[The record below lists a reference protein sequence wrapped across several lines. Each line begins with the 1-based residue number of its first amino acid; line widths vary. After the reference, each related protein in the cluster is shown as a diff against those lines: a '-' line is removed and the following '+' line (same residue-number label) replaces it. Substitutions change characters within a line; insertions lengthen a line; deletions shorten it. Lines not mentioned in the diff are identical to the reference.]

1 MNTFLKLA
9 KDPSCLLAVHPAFGG
24 SWWSRLK
31 PSDLRVFVGDPM
43 TWDRT
48 MEALNA
54 LTGNWA
60 FEIRLYVKDGLTGQV
75 FNNLSQAP
83 LKLYDDLVSSG
94 EASFYLRNYVT
105 MSEWTGWHVIRL
117 EVTDGNASLYL
128 DGIFQATKSTGTT
141 ITPVTRDSATDADI
155 GIDYIKLE
163 NLTSG
168 AVLWHSEYQD
178 THAIYKA
185 RDFSTSYQWPAVGTA
200 LRTIP
205 WTDDYHFHF
214 VFTVP
219 DSLSNGSYW
228 LMYQSNGRIVFSLD
242 KDARGCRFAF
252 GSFAFADNL
261 TVYTPFQPQLAG
273 THDVTL
279 TVSGTMLSLAL
290 DGTVYEQTGE
300 RTASSEYDR
309 AVTTSAPVTI
319 HEITLTDDT
328 SSTEVWHAAYIDL
341 NAKYPALPWPAQVM
355 YSPLPRNFAANQM
368 AWLEFSAVA
377 AAVGT
382 DGFSLE
388 ITFNRPSK
396 TAGYLFYGDHFF
408 GFMLGATNILCRI
421 SVDNYVFIEE
431 AVVGDLSGR
440 HTLKMTRRQGGV
452 DYYLDGALVKTNATA
467 WDVDLSLVFTAG
479 RYLTTDLDGTVE
491 SIALMN
497 DTTGTDVWQAAYSD
511 LYDTSKPWPS
521 SVPRNFA
528 EEPEAWRDLMAVIAA
543 ATETDW
549 SFKIRYNLNSADG
562 SQRIFSP
569 GNNTGPIAVFWSS
582 EGILYLR
589 TIGGNGTIIQATP
602 AGDPT
607 GMHTVEIS
615 AASGLYSIIYDGKTV
630 RSVQDT
636 PTLPRSSAEEVIQS
650 GMNGT
655 ILYAEF
661 SCGKVVWSYP
671 SEAERVR
678 LITKTNIIAAAGMFK
693 VGDSSSLYYVDTQL
707 DLRGYDGDLS
717 VVAHINVDPDPAPAS
732 ATHYHILSQGGPT
745 VSNTQTVYVMYVV
758 RYPNASLGFKFLI
771 SDGTRWYEI
780 EKAYSALTLDKVRTI
795 GVVLHKEA
803 REQRWFVNGEYIGS
817 VTVPASWASFNK
829 SANAVQT
836 TRIGP
841 YVFNAN
847 YWPAVPPAYKSLLCF
862 GRALSDGEI
871 AAVSNAVV

>member
-1 MNTFLKLA
+1 
-9 KDPSCLLAVHPAFGG
+9 
-24 SWWSRLK
+24 
-31 PSDLRVFVGDPM
+31 M
-43 TWDRT
+43 TWDGT

-75 FNNLSQAP
+75 FNNLSQAS

-94 EASFYLRNYVT
+94 GASFYLRNYVT

-141 ITPVTRDSATDADI
+141 ITPVTQDSATDADI

-178 THAIYKA
+178 THAIYKV

-200 LRTIP
+200 LRTMP

-252 GSFAFADNL
+252 GSFVFADNL
-261 TVYTPFQPQLAG
+261 TVYTPFQPSLAG

-355 YSPLPRNFAANQM
+355 YSPLLRNFAANPM
-368 AWLEFSAVA
+368 TWRDEETTAPSIGEDDCEFFIRYRLDGYPEGSAISQIFYHNSQNGSVNIAFAGDGTGGNYSVIRLTDTDGVVIPLDRVRQLGEHTIRVRRVGLTVTVEFDGEVA
-377 AAVGT
+377 ATSTGMEKVAVYST
-382 DGFSLE
+382 TAPVSDFDGVIFETYWKS
-388 ITFNRPSK
+388 
-396 TAGYLFYGDHFF
+396 
-408 GFMLGATNILCRI
+408 
-421 SVDNYVFIEE
+421 
-431 AVVGDLSGR
+431 
-440 HTLKMTRRQGGV
+440 
-452 DYYLDGALVKTNATA
+452 
-467 WDVDLSLVFTAG
+467 
-479 RYLTTDLDGTVE
+479 LTTGRTV
-491 SIALMN
+491 
-497 DTTGTDVWQAAYSD
+497 
-511 LYDTSKPWPS
+511 
-521 SVPRNFA
+521 
-528 EEPEAWRDLMAVIAA
+528 WR
-543 ATETDW
+543 
-549 SFKIRYNLNSADG
+549 
-562 SQRIFSP
+562 
-569 GNNTGPIAVFWSS
+569 
-582 EGILYLR
+582 
-589 TIGGNGTIIQATP
+589 
-602 AGDPT
+602 
-607 GMHTVEIS
+607 
-615 AASGLYSIIYDGKTV
+615 
-630 RSVQDT
+630 
-636 PTLPRSSAEEVIQS
+636 
-650 GMNGT
+650 
-655 ILYAEF
+655 
-661 SCGKVVWSYP
+661 YP
-671 SEAERVR
+671 SDAERVR
-678 LITKTNIIAAAGMFK
+678 LITKTNIVASDGAFK
-693 VGDSSSLYYVDTQL
+693 AGDSSSLYYVNTQL

-717 VVAHINVDPDPAPAS
+717 VVAHIHVDSDPAPAS

>member
-1 MNTFLKLA
+1 
-9 KDPSCLLAVHPAFGG
+9 
-24 SWWSRLK
+24 
-31 PSDLRVFVGDPM
+31 M
-43 TWDRT
+43 TWDGT
-48 MEALNA
+48 METLNA

-75 FNNLSQAP
+75 FNNLSQAS

-94 EASFYLRNYVT
+94 GASFYLRNYVT

-117 EVTDGNASLYL
+117 EVADGNASLYL
-128 DGIFQATKSTGTT
+128 DGMFQATKSTGTT
-141 ITPVTRDSATDADI
+141 ITPVTQDSVTAADI
-155 GIDYIKLE
+155 WIDYVKLE

-168 AVLWHSEYQD
+168 SVLWHSEYRD

-185 RDFSTSYQWPAVGTA
+185 RDFSTNYQWPAVGTA

-228 LMYQSNGRIVFSLD
+228 LMYQSNGRIVFSLG
-242 KDARGCRFAF
+242 KDARGCRFTF

-261 TVYTPFQPQLAG
+261 TVYTPFQPSLAG

-279 TVSGTMLSLAL
+279 AVSGTTLSLAL
-290 DGTVYEQTGE
+290 DGTVYAQAGE
-300 RTASSEYDR
+300 RTESSEYDR
-309 AVTTSAPVTI
+309 AVTTSAPVMI

-328 SSTEVWHAAYIDL
+328 SSTEVWRAAYIDL

-355 YSPLPRNFAANQM
+355 YSPMPRNFA
-368 AWLEFSAVA
+368 
-377 AAVGT
+377 
-382 DGFSLE
+382 
-388 ITFNRPSK
+388 
-396 TAGYLFYGDHFF
+396 
-408 GFMLGATNILCRI
+408 
-421 SVDNYVFIEE
+421 DNP
-431 AVVGDLSGR
+431 
-440 HTLKMTRRQGGV
+440 M
-452 DYYLDGALVKTNATA
+452 
-467 WDVDLSLVFTAG
+467 
-479 RYLTTDLDGTVE
+479 
-491 SIALMN
+491 
-497 DTTGTDVWQAAYSD
+497 
-511 LYDTSKPWPS
+511 
-521 SVPRNFA
+521 
-528 EEPEAWRDLMAVIAA
+528 AWRDLMAVIAA

-589 TIGGNGTIIQATP
+589 TIGGNGTIIQANP

-607 GMHTVEIS
+607 GTHTVEII

-630 RSVQDT
+630 HSVQDT

-661 SCGKVVWSYP
+661 SCGKAVWRYP

-717 VVAHINVDPDPAPAS
+717 VVAHIHVDSDPAPAS
-732 ATHYHILSQGGPT
+732 TTHYHILSQGGPT
-745 VSNTQTVYVMYVV
+745 VSNTQTVYAMYVT
-758 RYPNASLGFKFLI
+758 RYPDDSLGFKFLI

-780 EKAYSALTLDKVRTI
+780 EKAYSALTLDKVSTI
-795 GVVLHKEA
+795 GVVLYKET
-803 REQRWFVNGEYIGS
+803 REQRWFVNGDYIGS
-817 VTVPASWASFNK
+817 VTVPASWSSFNK

-841 YVFNAN
+841 YVFHAN

-871 AAVSNAVV
+871 AAVSYAVV

>member
-1 MNTFLKLA
+1 
-9 KDPSCLLAVHPAFGG
+9 
-24 SWWSRLK
+24 
-31 PSDLRVFVGDPM
+31 M
-43 TWDRT
+43 TWDGT

-75 FNNLSQAP
+75 FNNLSQAS

-94 EASFYLRNYVT
+94 GASFYLRNYVT

-141 ITPVTRDSATDADI
+141 ITPVTQDSATDADI

-178 THAIYKA
+178 THAIYKV

-200 LRTIP
+200 LRTMP

-242 KDARGCRFAF
+242 KDARGCRFTF

-261 TVYTPFQPQLAG
+261 TVYTPFQPSLAG

-319 HEITLTDDT
+319 QEITLTDDT

-355 YSPLPRNFAANQM
+355 YSPLLRNFAANPM
-368 AWLEFSAVA
+368 TWREFSAVA

-396 TAGYLFYGDHFF
+396 TAGYLFYGAHFF
-408 GFMLGATNILCRI
+408 GFMLSATNILCRI
-421 SVDNYVFIEE
+421 SADNYVFIEE

-497 DTTGTDVWQAAYSD
+497 ATTGETVWQAAYSD
-511 LYDTSKPWPS
+511 LYETSNPWPS
-521 SVPRNFA
+521 PVPRNFA
-528 EEPEAWRDLMAVIAA
+528 EEPMTWYDFQARA
-543 ATETDW
+543 
-549 SFKIRYNLNSADG
+549 
-562 SQRIFSP
+562 
-569 GNNTGPIAVFWSS
+569 IAVSPINYTMTLRVLIPDTDGYIWSAS
-582 EGILYLR
+582 GASAVFTARRRGQNVIVSMQPGTDNYGQTTINDVASGEHTLVWSKSGTTATIYLD
-589 TIGGNGTIIQATP
+589 GELVVNFAGV
-602 AGDPT
+602 AGDT
-607 GMHTVEIS
+607 QW
-615 AASGLYSIIYDGKTV
+615 ASRVVPATNV
-630 RSVQDT
+630 
-636 PTLPRSSAEEVIQS
+636 
-650 GMNGT
+650 GT
-655 ILYAEF
+655 ILYAEL
-661 SCGKVVWSYP
+661 KDDAANEIVWRYP

-678 LITKTNIIAAAGMFK
+678 LITKTNIVASDGAFK
-693 VGDSSSLYYVDTQL
+693 AGDSSSLYYVNTQL

-717 VVAHINVDPDPAPAS
+717 VVAHIHVDSDPAPAS
-732 ATHYHILSQGGPT
+732 ATQYHILSQGGPT
-745 VSNTQTVYVMYVV
+745 VSNTQTVYAMYVT
-758 RYPNASLGFKFLI
+758 RYPDASLGFKFLI

-795 GVVLHKEA
+795 GVVLHKED

-829 SANAVQT
+829 SVNAVQA

>member
-261 TVYTPFQPQLAG
+261 TVYTPFQPSLAG

-300 RTASSEYDR
+300 RTASSEYDS

-355 YSPLPRNFAANQM
+355 YSPM
-368 AWLEFSAVA
+368 
-377 AAVGT
+377 
-382 DGFSLE
+382 
-388 ITFNRPSK
+388 
-396 TAGYLFYGDHFF
+396 
-408 GFMLGATNILCRI
+408 
-421 SVDNYVFIEE
+421 
-431 AVVGDLSGR
+431 
-440 HTLKMTRRQGGV
+440 
-452 DYYLDGALVKTNATA
+452 
-467 WDVDLSLVFTAG
+467 
-479 RYLTTDLDGTVE
+479 
-491 SIALMN
+491 
-497 DTTGTDVWQAAYSD
+497 
-511 LYDTSKPWPS
+511 
-521 SVPRNFA
+521 PRNFA
-528 EEPEAWRDLMAVIAA
+528 EEPMTWRDEKTTAPSIG
-543 ATETDW
+543 EDDCE
-549 SFKIRYNLNSADG
+549 FFIRYRLDGYPEGSAISQIFYHNSQNGSINIAFAGDG
-562 SQRIFSP
+562 TG
-569 GNNTGPIAVFWSS
+569 GNYSVIRLTDVDGVVIPLDRVRQLGEHTIRVRRVGLTVTVEFDGEVVATSSAGTKKIAVYSTTAPVSDFDGVVFETHWKSLTS
-582 EGILYLR
+582 GR
-589 TIGGNGTIIQATP
+589 T
-602 AGDPT
+602 
-607 GMHTVEIS
+607 
-615 AASGLYSIIYDGKTV
+615 
-630 RSVQDT
+630 
-636 PTLPRSSAEEVIQS
+636 
-650 GMNGT
+650 
-655 ILYAEF
+655 
-661 SCGKVVWSYP
+661 VWSYP

-678 LITKTNIIAAAGMFK
+678 LITKTNIIAAAGMFE

-841 YVFNAN
+841 YVFHAN

>member
-1 MNTFLKLA
+1 
-9 KDPSCLLAVHPAFGG
+9 
-24 SWWSRLK
+24 
-31 PSDLRVFVGDPM
+31 M
-43 TWDRT
+43 TWDGT

-75 FNNLSQAP
+75 FNNLSQAS

-94 EASFYLRNYVT
+94 GASFYLRNYVT

-178 THAIYKA
+178 THAIYKV

-228 LMYQSNGRIVFSLD
+228 LMHQSNGRVVFSLD

-261 TVYTPFQPQLAG
+261 TVYTPFQPSLVG

-279 TVSGTMLSLAL
+279 TVSGTTLSLAL

-328 SSTEVWHAAYIDL
+328 SNTEVWHAAYIDL

-355 YSPLPRNFAANQM
+355 YSPLLRNFAANPM
-368 AWLEFSAVA
+368 TWREFSAVA

-396 TAGYLFYGDHFF
+396 TAGYLFYGAHFF
-408 GFMLGATNILCRI
+408 GFMLSATNILCRI
-421 SVDNYVFIEE
+421 SADNYVFIEE

-497 DTTGTDVWQAAYSD
+497 ATTGETVWQAAYSD
-511 LYDTSKPWPS
+511 LYDTSNPWPS
-521 SVPRNFA
+521 PVPRNFA
-528 EEPEAWRDLMAVIAA
+528 EEPATWYDLGLA
-543 ATETDW
+543 
-549 SFKIRYNLNSADG
+549 
-562 SQRIFSP
+562 
-569 GNNTGPIAVFWSS
+569 SS
-582 EGILYLR
+582 
-589 TIGGNGTIIQATP
+589 TIGMDDWEIGGELYANSLT
-602 AGDPT
+602 AGK
-607 GMHTVEIS
+607 
-615 AASGLYSIIYDGKTV
+615 SIIY
-630 RSVQDT
+630 
-636 PTLPRSSAEEVIQS
+636 RSSNPRFGLYVTSSSQIIFVNYSATGGNERIYYYDNPPTGEWLSFKMQRAGGWLRWLINDIEVNS
-650 GMNGT
+650 VEKTGLYVEMNNASPFFVNEDCNLRNCYFKNLTTGRT
-655 ILYAEF
+655 
-661 SCGKVVWSYP
+661 VWSYP
-671 SEAERVR
+671 SDAERVR
-678 LITKTNIIAAAGMFK
+678 LITKTNIVASDGAFK
-693 VGDSSSLYYVDTQL
+693 AGDSSSLYYVNTQL

-717 VVAHINVDPDPAPAS
+717 VVAHIHVDSDPAPAS
-732 ATHYHILSQGGPT
+732 ATQYHILSQGGPT
-745 VSNTQTVYVMYVV
+745 VSNTQTVYAMYVTL
-758 RYPNASLGFKFLI
+758 YPDASLGFKFLI
-771 SDGTRWYEI
+771 SDGARWYEI

-795 GVVLHKEA
+795 GVVLHKET
-803 REQRWFVNGEYIGS
+803 REQRWFVNGDYIGS